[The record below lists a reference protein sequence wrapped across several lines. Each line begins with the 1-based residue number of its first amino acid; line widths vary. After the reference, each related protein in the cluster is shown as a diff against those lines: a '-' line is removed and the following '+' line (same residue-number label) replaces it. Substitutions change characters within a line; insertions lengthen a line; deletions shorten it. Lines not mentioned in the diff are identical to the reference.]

1 MKVTEIELHP
11 GHWENVG
18 SGASG
23 IIKEVTE
30 ARKVTKR
37 VYEILKASKVPTT
50 YFEDNTSTNQAQ
62 NLNTLVKEH
71 NKDRNGLVVSI
82 HFNASGVT
90 SDKGIG
96 TEVLYYDQ
104 KELAVNVAK
113 AISNV
118 SGLKN
123 RGAKQRTNL
132 AVLTQ
137 TYEPAILIEVCFVND
152 STDVALYR
160 RDFEKICYAIAECLA
175 AYVGKSLKGD
185 GLTVG
190 QYEELK
196 KEIADLKAE
205 LTKKADYNSELPV
218 SADFETVWYWMKE
231 NGMTNGSNPRGAL
244 TRQQFAAMLH
254 NYHQNVK

>member
-1 MKVTEIELHP
+1 MKTTEIELHP
-11 GHWENVG
+11 GHWENEN
-18 SGASG
+18 SGATG
-23 IIKEVTE
+23 IIKEVEE

-50 YFEDNTSTNQAQ
+50 YFEDNTSTNQSQ

-71 NKDRNGLVVSI
+71 NKDQNGLVVSI
-82 HFNASGVT
+82 HFNASGGT

-104 KELAVNVAK
+104 KELAENVAK

-123 RGAKQRTNL
+123 RGAKQHKNL

-160 RDFEKICYAIAECLA
+160 RDFEKICYAIAKELA
-175 AYVGKSLKGD
+175 VYLGVNIEEGEKELQFTSPTLRKM
-185 GLTVG
+185 
-190 QYEELK
+190 YEERLASPGTAKLLDDAAVEVLGYKSKLINGRLSDGDLNAMAIELAVHFAK
-196 KEIADLKAE
+196 KC
-205 LTKKADYNSELPV
+205 
-218 SADFETVWYWMKE
+218 
-231 NGMTNGSNPRGAL
+231 
-244 TRQQFAAMLH
+244 
-254 NYHQNVK
+254 